1 MWQEIIKVLSNC
13 VASGV
18 FSLFILNDLML
29 TINNK
34 PVLKDSMQKCTSFK
48 SNHLN

>member
-34 PVLKDSMQKCTSFK
+34 PVLKDK
-48 SNHLN
+48 SALPSSQIT